1 LQKQEF
7 LIYFLE
13 VKMVKGVN
21 KRVLEINNPDSLYFE
36 KAVFFLRPNMKNVP
50 EKLMKREAQNV
61 IMSISP
67 AASRQNTL
75 FKIALTSVVV
85 LSAAV
90 GVVYFIASFFI

>member
-1 LQKQEF
+1 
-7 LIYFLE
+7 
-13 VKMVKGVN
+13 
-21 KRVLEINNPDSLYFE
+21 
-36 KAVFFLRPNMKNVP
+36 MKNVP